1 MDNLSSENKKGPLGT
16 SVQVRL
22 TAQDI
27 IFGPGK
33 AMLLEYIEAT
43 GSIQEACAR
52 MELSYSKGS
61 RMIKKA
67 EKQLGFRLLE
77 RRIGGSG
84 GGGSR
89 LTPEAKDLLKKYQT
103 LVQRVREDA
112 DKAFREIFY
121 HKKYVIK
128 MIEETKLRLL
138 KRDGKEI
145 RDR

>member
-16 SVQVRL
+16 AVQVRL

-89 LTPEAKDLLKKYQT
+89 LTPEAKDLLKKYQA

-112 DKAFREIFY
+112 DKAFREIF
-121 HKKYVIK
+121 
-128 MIEETKLRLL
+128 LS
-138 KRDGKEI
+138 
-145 RDR
+145 

>member
-77 RRIGGSG
+77 RRIGGRIGGSG

-89 LTPEAKDLLKKYQT
+89 LTPEAKDLLKKYQA

-112 DKAFREIFY
+112 DKAFREIF
-121 HKKYVIK
+121 
-128 MIEETKLRLL
+128 LS
-138 KRDGKEI
+138 
-145 RDR
+145 

>member
-1 MDNLSSENKKGPLGT
+1 MADLSNEKKQGPLGT

-22 TAQDI
+22 TAEDI
-27 IFGPGK
+27 FFGPGK
-33 AMLLEYIEAT
+33 ARLLENIELT

-77 RRIGGSG
+77 RRIGGTG

-89 LTPEAKDLLKKYQT
+89 LTPEAKELLEKYQT

-112 DKAFREIFY
+112 DRAFREIFL
-121 HKKYVIK
+121 
-128 MIEETKLRLL
+128 T
-138 KRDGKEI
+138 
-145 RDR
+145 

>member
-1 MDNLSSENKKGPLGT
+1 
-16 SVQVRL
+16 
-22 TAQDI
+22 
-27 IFGPGK
+27 
-33 AMLLEYIEAT
+33 MLLEYIEAT

-89 LTPEAKDLLKKYQT
+89 LTPEAKDFPGDFFIIICHKN
-103 LVQRVREDA
+103 
-112 DKAFREIFY
+112 DKRNKA
-121 HKKYVIK
+121 
-128 MIEETKLRLL
+128 
-138 KRDGKEI
+138 
-145 RDR
+145 

>member
-67 EKQLGFRLLE
+67 EKQLE
-77 RRIGGSG
+77 NSWASACWNAGS
-84 GGGSR
+84 
-89 LTPEAKDLLKKYQT
+89 EAVAEAGPD
-103 LVQRVREDA
+103 
-112 DKAFREIFY
+112 
-121 HKKYVIK
+121 
-128 MIEETKLRLL
+128 
-138 KRDGKEI
+138 
-145 RDR
+145 